1 MLPDVFWLEAL
12 FINHLKLLQVRD
24 NNDKLS
30 HVLLTLKNDIVLV
43 LKLEKF
49 EKRLKIVNYDD
60 DA

>member
-12 FINHLKLLQVRD
+12 FINHLELLQVRD